1 MKFSSSLLTLVLA
14 ASSVDGF
21 APRKLAFTRMP
32 FSLEASTMERLPE
45 SAVKVVITAPGS
57 ATKAAYEKACTEI
70 SKNIS
75 IAGFRKGAKIPPQV
89 LEQAMAGKGGRY
101 ALREQAINSL
111 VAELIEPALKQEHG
125 LEPIGMPSLVV
136 PAAEMARDF
145 KPGEDLELAVRCDVW
160 PDIEW
165 KQVEGKEKPYLGLKA
180 AYKRKPFD
188 QVKFNKAL
196 NDLKERY
203 ATLQP
208 IDDSNH
214 ELQMG
219 DACVVNMEGW
229 MADEAGGKGEKLP
242 DAASGDRVEVILGDG
257 RYMAGLV
264 EGLVGAKVG
273 DVKTVKVTF
282 PSALKDKTLAGKNA
296 IFDVTVLEAST
307 RTLPEVTDE
316 FASQVRAGLTAESLK
331 AELQK
336 AVDSEDAKQFTPAR
350 NAALSK
356 ALAEVM
362 EVEVPDTLVTKQA
375 KEKFAVMMTDMRN
388 NGVSDEEIKNQISP
402 ENFLKYKKIVKDSIV
417 KDFKV
422 SMAVDEIGRME
433 NIEVPDYQIDEQ
445 IQGIREQATKMGE
458 EFDEAEIRPRIE
470 ATLMREAVLEF
481 LAENGDIDVQF
492 DTDDEFDEEL
502 MAKLAEEALAREE
515 QALAASAA
523 SASTAVETPEVVEA
537 EQDAELAPATE
548 IAGVEAVAAAEPIVN
563 APAEPVAASEA
574 TPDRDYSTMT
584 IQEKAYYALLDAGA
598 LNTKEN

>member
-1 MKFSSSLLTLVLA
+1 MKFSNSLLTLVLA

-180 AYKRKPFD
+180 SYKRKPFD

-208 IDDSNH
+208 IDDPNH

-229 MADEAGGKGEKLP
+229 MADDAGGKGEKLP
-242 DAASGDRVEVILGDG
+242 DAASGDRVEVMLGDG

-282 PSALKDKTLAGKNA
+282 PSVSGLL
-296 IFDVTVLEAST
+296 TVNLGDS
-307 RTLPEVTDE
+307 RSGYHHH
-316 FASQVRAGLTAESLK
+316 FLTMSL
-331 AELQK
+331 
-336 AVDSEDAKQFTPAR
+336 
-350 NAALSK
+350 
-356 ALAEVM
+356 
-362 EVEVPDTLVTKQA
+362 
-375 KEKFAVMMTDMRN
+375 
-388 NGVSDEEIKNQISP
+388 
-402 ENFLKYKKIVKDSIV
+402 
-417 KDFKV
+417 
-422 SMAVDEIGRME
+422 
-433 NIEVPDYQIDEQ
+433 
-445 IQGIREQATKMGE
+445 
-458 EFDEAEIRPRIE
+458 
-470 ATLMREAVLEF
+470 
-481 LAENGDIDVQF
+481 
-492 DTDDEFDEEL
+492 
-502 MAKLAEEALAREE
+502 
-515 QALAASAA
+515 
-523 SASTAVETPEVVEA
+523 
-537 EQDAELAPATE
+537 
-548 IAGVEAVAAAEPIVN
+548 
-563 APAEPVAASEA
+563 
-574 TPDRDYSTMT
+574 
-584 IQEKAYYALLDAGA
+584 
-598 LNTKEN
+598 